1 MCGILA
7 YCAPTSNALPD
18 EDTFQSAL
26 SIMQS
31 RGPDADDIQLFRGD
45 GEAAALFGHRRLSI
59 QDLSTAGTQPMAS
72 ACGRFAITYN
82 GEVYNT
88 PSLRE
93 ELKAKGIRFRSS
105 SDTEVILESFALWGK
120 AILGRLHGM
129 FAFAVWDK
137 VLQVLT
143 VARDH
148 VGIKPLYYSTDTAG
162 IALAS
167 DARALRKLGSGKDI
181 DVEAQALYL
190 MLGYVPAPYSIWKG
204 IKKLE
209 PGRFLMPFQIEYGAG
224 IALASDARAL
234 RKLGS
239 GKDIDVEAQALYLM
253 LGYVPAPYSIWKGI
267 KKLEPGRFLEWSPGC
282 APTIGAFWSAP
293 DALDDEGNSSDLADL
308 IDEVVAEQLL
318 ADVPMGV
325 FLSGGIDSS
334 VIASS
339 IAQIED
345 IKADLLCLSIGFPDN
360 PKADEA
366 PVAKRTAE
374 ALGLDL
380 NSLALAHGNRPSYRE
395 AVATLD
401 EPLSYSAIVTQ
412 VAISRLAANS
422 GLTVVL
428 TGDGGDEVFG
438 GYKWYNADLSKVH
451 KRYVDKVSFTR
462 TLLASGRARRRE
474 AVHDYA
480 WAQSHPIIAHLQS
493 VYCGMRSDQVAE
505 LVSMPENY
513 VRDLLLAT
521 LEPHYV
527 PELPERRWRQ
537 RLDLYTFC
545 ADVVLPKVDRA
556 TMASSIE
563 ARPPLLDYRII
574 DWALSRPV
582 TPQNDGTPKALLRA
596 ILKARGLG
604 FLLEEPKR
612 GFSLKSKDKPSRKVM
627 EMEIDNNSDLFQ
639 GGSAWRETLPKSA
652 ALHGH
657 RQGLLHWYSLWA
669 EENGVSNGVS
679 N

>member
-148 VGIKPLYYSTDTAG
+148 VGIKPLYYSTDT
-162 IALAS
+162 
-167 DARALRKLGSGKDI
+167 
-181 DVEAQALYL
+181 
-190 MLGYVPAPYSIWKG
+190 
-204 IKKLE
+204 
-209 PGRFLMPFQIEYGAG
+209 AG